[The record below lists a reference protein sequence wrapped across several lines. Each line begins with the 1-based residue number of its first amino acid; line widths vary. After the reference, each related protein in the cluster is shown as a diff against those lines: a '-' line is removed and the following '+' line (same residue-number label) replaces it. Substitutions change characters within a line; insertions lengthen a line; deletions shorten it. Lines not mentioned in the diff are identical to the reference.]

1 MKDGRI
7 LKGEV
12 LHQSADKIKFRD
24 EEGKEEEILKHSI
37 KRIIFKNAEAEYK
50 KQRQELEARLKQEQ
64 EAKLKREREAKLK
77 QERETKLR
85 REREAKLKQ
94 EQEAKLKQEQEAKL
108 KQEQEAKLKQ
118 EQEAKLKQEQEAK
131 LKQEQEAKLKQE
143 QEAKL
148 KQEQEAKLKQEQE
161 AKLKQEQ
168 EAKLKQEEENK
179 QIVTEEKPKLETQPS
194 PIAEFH
200 KLEILAGIGRS
211 QYESQVSNF
220 HRGVEGYATVL
231 GGNGG
236 FFNSAPTR
244 KDSDAKTINL
254 RYSWKRFVGDIGG
267 SHMNSLESTTSVGYI
282 VYPDLSSNVVSQ
294 GAFTAQAPLHT
305 ISYKQINAQISYS
318 VYKHSLFEIRPI
330 LGYYK
335 IWQTGKDN
343 STYDISPKDPNNSS
357 SVDWA
362 IRYGT
367 SFSDYLSGPSVG
379 LSIDSKWNE
388 KWETRFELQRQ
399 FLHGNSIFTRDQIA
413 FLLGGAFENRTAV
426 NNEWK
431 VDGLNLSGKLIYHW
445 KSSVFFW
452 TGFQY
457 SKLSYKMESY
467 GGDLNLSGDPVSA
480 YVTSILIQ
488 SLTQGLA
495 NNSIAKAI
503 YVGAGYS
510 LDFSKKETQ

>member
-12 LHQSADKIKFRD
+12 LHQSADKIKFKD

-50 KQRQELEARLKQEQ
+50 RQKQEVEARLKKEQ
-64 EAKLKREREAKLK
+64 EAKLKREREIKIKREREAKLK
-77 QERETKLR
+77 QERE
-85 REREAKLKQ
+85 AKFKQ

-131 LKQEQEAKLKQE
+131 LKQEQEAKFKQEQEAKFKQE

-148 KQEQEAKLKQEQE
+148 KQEQEQ
-161 AKLKQEQ
+161 
-168 EAKLKQEEENK
+168 ENK
-179 QIVTEEKPKLETQPS
+179 QIVTEEKPKSETQPS

-211 QYESQVSNF
+211 QYESQVPNF
-220 HRGVEGYATVL
+220 HRGVEGYATIL

-330 LGYYK
+330 LGYHK

-343 STYDISPKDPNNSS
+343 STYDISPKDPNNSN

-379 LSIDSKWNE
+379 FAIESKWNE

-399 FLHGNSIFTRDQIA
+399 FLHGNSIYTRDQIA

-431 VDGLNLSGKLIYHW
+431 VDGLNVSGKLIYHW
-445 KSSVFFW
+445 KDSVFFW
-452 TGFQY
+452 SGFQY

-480 YVTSILIQ
+480 YVTSLLIQ

-495 NNSIAKAI
+495 GNSTAKAI
-503 YVGAGYS
+503 FIGAGYS